1 MSLEGRL
8 LFAAFSLVALALLA
22 APVLAAPPPPALLA
36 PDNDI
41 RILFKEN
48 TLLLDW
54 GSVENAVEYCVHIS
68 DDPSFS
74 HENLTSG
81 WIASDNYTLSLTN
94 LVPGV
99 RYYWRVQARDN
110 ENAEGENSGWRCFR
124 RNSPPHLSNLLMG
137 GKPSPADKLPTSAP
151 MLSWTFTDDDGD
163 TQKGVVI
170 QVGSSENAY
179 DKWNFRSE
187 NIAENTCSYLG
198 APLERGHR
206 FYVRVTAIDSFG
218 DQAPWEY
225 GTLGQFTLNQLPQVE
240 NLRVNGEVNPTNL
253 TDNSPTFTW
262 GYSDGDGDPQ
272 THYRVRVGT
281 RPGENDIWDS
291 GEVQAENKWA
301 KCPPRPLQPGSTY
314 YVRIAVRD
322 GLEWSTWAEGR
333 FRMNS
338 PPVLQ
343 KLEINGGANYTSS
356 RIVTLTV
363 NATDDNMV
371 QTLLTS
377 FDGTS
382 WTEWPYS
389 STLALTLPGGDG
401 AKQVYVMVADD
412 KGWKS
417 SILGASIVLDQAPPY
432 NLRGVQ
438 PPNGAVVGP
447 DVVRISWTVPSDDT
461 SGVVSL
467 YTLELSKDQN
477 FSSPTRLV
485 CEKNYYDLPYEN
497 QTGTY
502 YWRVRVADKAG
513 NENCTPTY
521 SFTYNSNA
529 PLASVRADR
538 EVVNSPDVV
547 LRLSGSNLAYYR
559 YAFSEPDL
567 YQATWIPY
575 GGGVENIRLRLLTEG
590 DYRICFEVKS
600 PAGVVAGPIAVP
612 LLVDLTPPRVS
623 LTADNLFSRSKTR
636 TLFIEAEDSWSGVSE
651 MRLRLGENWG
661 DWENFENTRR
671 IELEKGGLNSV
682 EVQVRD
688 RAGNESVVAKLELYY
703 STGPPQPEV
712 QVPPTVNQLTYTLT
726 IHALPGISLF
736 VNGEEIEPVGG
747 FWVVNLRLREG
758 RNEFTIRTEDPAGQS
773 WENTFEIVCSKGE
786 EKGFPL
792 WSLALLPLAGVAGA
806 YLLAR
811 WSAAKRRKMEMRL
824 AARPTLP
831 FKPGVQ
837 TEAGP
842 AVQPEKKPEVQPAPK
857 KLRVEKALKPK
868 KGRRESGG

>member
-1 MSLEGRL
+1 VSLERRL
-8 LFAAFSLVALALLA
+8 LLA
-22 APVLAAPPPPALLA
+22 AFLLIALAFVAGPTPAAPPPPRLSS

-54 GSVENAVEYCVHIS
+54 EPAENATEYCVHIS
-68 DDPSFS
+68 DDPSFPYD
-74 HENLTSG
+74 NFTSG
-81 WIASDNYTLSLTN
+81 WIASDNYALDPRSLI
-94 LVPGV
+94 PGV

-110 ENAEGENSGWRCFR
+110 ENAEGENSESRCFR
-124 RNSPPHLSNLLMG
+124 RNSPPRLSNLLIG
-137 GKPSPADKLPTSAP
+137 GKPSPADKLPISALA
-151 MLSWTFTDDDGD
+151 LSWAFSDVDGD

-187 NIAENTCSYLG
+187 NLNESTCSYLG
-198 APLERGHR
+198 APLERGYW
-206 FYVRVTAIDSFG
+206 FYVRITAIDSFG

-225 GTLGQFTLNQLPQVE
+225 GVWGRFRLNQLPQVE

-262 GYSDGDGDPQ
+262 GYSDGDGDLQ
-272 THYRVRVGT
+272 SHYRVKVGT
-281 RPGENDIWDS
+281 RPGENDVWDS
-291 GEVQAENKWA
+291 GEVQSENKWA
-301 KCPPRPLQPGSTY
+301 RCPPRPLQWGSTY
-314 YVRIAVRD
+314 YVRIGVKD

-343 KLEINGGANYTSS
+343 KVEVNGGAKYTSS
-356 RIVTLTV
+356 RIVTLAV
-363 NATDDNMV
+363 SATDDNV
-371 QTLLTS
+371 IQTLLTS
-377 FDGTS
+377 FDGAS

-389 STLALTLPGGDG
+389 STLDLTLPGGDG
-401 AKQVYVMVADD
+401 AKQLYVMVADD

-417 SILGASIVLDQAPPY
+417 GILSASIVLDQAPPY

-467 YTLELSKDQN
+467 YTLELSKDQS

-497 QTGTY
+497 QTGTW
-502 YWRVRVADKAG
+502 YWRVRVTDKAG
-513 NENCTPTY
+513 NENCTPIY

-529 PLASVRADR
+529 PLASVRADM

-547 LRLSGSNLAYYR
+547 LRLSGSNLGYYR

-567 YQATWIPY
+567 YRATWIAY

-590 DYRICFEVKS
+590 DYRIYFEVKS
-600 PAGVVAGPIAVP
+600 PAGVVAGPIVVP

-623 LTADNLFSRSKTR
+623 LTADNLFSASKTR
-636 TLFIEAEDSWSGVSE
+636 ILFIRAEDSWSGVSE
-651 MRLRLGENWG
+651 MRLKLGENWG
-661 DWENFENTRR
+661 EWENFENTRR

-688 RAGNESVVAKLELYY
+688 RAGNESVVARLELYY
-703 STGPPQPEV
+703 STGPPRPDV
-712 QVPPTVNQLTYTLT
+712 QIPSTVNQPTYTLT

-736 VNGEEIEPVGG
+736 VNGERIEPVGG

-786 EKGFPL
+786 ERGFPL

-811 WSAAKRRKMEMRL
+811 WSSAKRREMEMRL

-831 FKPGVQ
+831 FEPEVQRGPGPV
-837 TEAGP
+837 A
-842 AVQPEKKPEVQPAPK
+842 QPEKKPEVQPVPK
-857 KLRVEKALKPK
+857 KLRVEKALSPK
-868 KGRRESGG
+868 KGRRESKE